1 MPAQASIDMWCMER
15 ADISGAPWF
24 TRIRR
29 EELSVLKE
37 TAAPLGF
44 CASCQTMGGMM
55 SFAQAGRRLKDGAF
69 SLNHARPETVTVPS
83 AAFTHLKS
91 ESFARALD
99 IITPKIQVTNHNRSH
114 FIFITFLILGLRIV
128 IYEP

>member
-1 MPAQASIDMWCMER
+1 
-15 ADISGAPWF
+15 
-24 TRIRR
+24 
-29 EELSVLKE
+29 
-37 TAAPLGF
+37 
-44 CASCQTMGGMM
+44 
-55 SFAQAGRRLKDGAF
+55 
-69 SLNHARPETVTVPS
+69 VPS